1 MADPPGLLIRR
12 TLLAPEERAALLA
25 LKDRCDRHDGL
36 DHPVHQEIG
45 TLTLLARRDDELL
58 GAAGVQDGD
67 PIELLGLVDPAHRR
81 RGVGRRL
88 LEAAKE
94 EARRRG
100 QPELLLTVDEASA
113 AGLAFAEAVGGRRR
127 QAEYRMEL
135 ERIPEERDWSPRLE
149 LRPATPDDLAA
160 FVAVLAAGF
169 GDPRRRVRAR
179 EARRLGDPRQHAY
192 LARLDGR
199 PVGTIRAGEHD
210 DGVYVTSFAVVPE
223 LRGRGLGR
231 QMLTRLV
238 RQLADGGRAP
248 IRIEVETE
256 NRNAL
261 GLYRSCGFRVLQAFA
276 YYAVRT
282 DRA

>member
-1 MADPPGLLIRR
+1 LAAPPGLLIRR

-25 LKDRCDRHDGL
+25 LKHRCDRHDGL
-36 DHPVHQEIG
+36 DHPIIQELG
-45 TLTLLARRDDELL
+45 TLTLLARRGEELL
-58 GAAGVQDGD
+58 GAAGVQDGE

-81 RGVGRRL
+81 QGIGRRL
-88 LEAAKE
+88 LEAATA

-100 QPELLLTVDEASA
+100 QPELLLTVDEASV
-113 AGLAFAEAVGGRRR
+113 AGHAFAEAVGGQRRH
-127 QAEYRMEL
+127 AEYRMEL
-135 ERIPEERDWSPRLE
+135 ERVPDERDWSPRLE

-169 GDPRRRVRAR
+169 DDPRRRVRAR
-179 EARRLGDPRQHAY
+179 VARRLADPHQHAY
-192 LARLDGR
+192 LAHLDGR

-210 DGVYVTSFAVVPE
+210 DGVYVTSFAVVPD

-231 QMLTRLV
+231 QILTRLV
-238 RQLADGGRAP
+238 RQLAGAGRAP
-248 IRIEVETE
+248 IRIEVSTG

-261 GLYRSCGFRVLQAFA
+261 GLYRSCGFRVLLAFA
-276 YYAVRT
+276 YYAVRS